1 MIQPC
6 RIVLTGGPGSGK
18 STLLA
23 ALSRKG
29 ERCVAE
35 TGRAIIQEQM
45 KSGGNALPWGDR
57 TGFAL
62 AMLEREVANFH
73 RAAGSFRFWFDRGI
87 PDVLGYLRLEGLPVP
102 PAVAEAARAHRYH
115 CQVFVCPPWPE
126 IFVQDHERRQSPE
139 IAQRT
144 HAEMVRTYG
153 ELGYTLIE
161 VPRLPVAARAAFL
174 LDRLAAAPADQPGR

>member
-1 MIQPC
+1 MEPC

-23 ALSRKG
+23 ELQRMG

-45 KSGGNALPWGDR
+45 RSGGSALPWSDR
-57 TGFAL
+57 SGFAL
-62 AMLEREVANFH
+62 AMLARETANFH
-73 RAAGSFRFWFDRGI
+73 HVTGSSRLWFDRGI

-102 PAVAEAARAHRYH
+102 PEVTEAARAHRYH
-115 CQVFVCPPWPE
+115 HQVFVCPPWPE
-126 IFVQDHERRQSPE
+126 IYAQDRERRQSLE
-139 IAQRT
+139 IATRT

-174 LDRLAAAPADQPGR
+174 LDRLMDADPEDQPGW

>member
-1 MIQPC
+1 MQPC
-6 RIVLTGGPGSGK
+6 RIVLTGGPGAGK

-23 ALSRKG
+23 ALARKG
-29 ERCVAE
+29 ECCVAE

-45 KSGGNALPWGDR
+45 TSGGNALPWGDR

-62 AMLEREVANFH
+62 AMLARELANFH
-73 RAAGSFRFWFDRGI
+73 RATGSSRLWFDRGI

-102 PAVAEAARAHRYH
+102 PTLAEAARAHRFH
-115 CQVFVCPPWPE
+115 RQVFVCPPWPE
-126 IFVQDHERRQSPE
+126 IFVQDRERRQSLE
-139 IAQRT
+139 TAMHT

-153 ELGYTLIE
+153 ELGYTLVE

-174 LDRLAAAPADQPGR
+174 LDRLDEGLVDQPGR

>member
-1 MIQPC
+1 LHQPC

-23 ALSRKG
+23 ALNGLG

-35 TGRAIIQEQM
+35 TGRAIIQEQVR
-45 KSGGNALPWGDR
+45 SGGNALPWGDR
-57 TGFAL
+57 TAFTR
-62 AMLEREVANFH
+62 AMLERELANFH
-73 RAAGSFRFWFDRGI
+73 RAAGSSRLWFDRGI

-102 PAVAEAARAHRYH
+102 PAVTDAARTYRYH
-115 CQVFVCPPWPE
+115 RQVFVCPPWPE
-126 IFVQDHERRQSPE
+126 IFVQDRERRQSPE
-139 IAQRT
+139 IARQT

-153 ELGYTLIE
+153 ELGYTLVE

-174 LDRLAAAPADQPGR
+174 LDRLTAGAADQPGR